1 MNMTLI
7 RQVWLLLFGVLLFAL
22 LGSVATHTLVAW
34 QSQRQQLQVR
44 NDDGAMMLALA
55 LSQQRGDLTRMELV
69 AAAQFDT
76 GHYRR
81 LRLLRE
87 DGSLIFERELPERTG
102 SAPRWFAQLL
112 PVTVE
117 PGSAAVSN
125 GWQPVG
131 RLQLWGQA
139 DWALDAL
146 WNGGLRMAGWL
157 AMLGLAAAGVAA
169 LAVRSWRRPLEATVA
184 QAQALEERRFVIAD
198 EPRVPELRRLT
209 RSMNSL
215 VQRLQTV
222 FERQAATLDEL
233 RQQAQ
238 ADAVTGLLQ
247 RRHVM
252 AQLEHALRAEQ
263 QRGAGLLLVRLRH
276 LEAMNR
282 RIGHD
287 AADRLLAA
295 LAQVLQSYPSHVKG
309 ALTGRL
315 NGSDFALYLPAA
327 GVAGETAH
335 SLLDALRGALLT
347 VDGEAELAIGGAD
360 LPLPCS
366 AAAALALADGA
377 LAQAET
383 EGAFAV
389 CIAPV
394 TPADAP
400 VRGQGEWRSRL
411 ACALQVRRARLGA
424 FVVRDLDGDL
434 LHLDCP
440 MQLQLD
446 VDGPFESAPR
456 WLAMAVRC
464 RLADQVDLLA
474 LSLALQAIA
483 HDGRPRAVN
492 VAAASLATEGFI
504 AEVQQRLRAAPDAAA
519 RLWIDV
525 AEAAALQP
533 RRLHQAIIA
542 WQGLGVR
549 IGLEHAGARLRELP
563 RLHAL
568 GLDYVKIDGCFV
580 QGAATQAAVRELARG
595 LVTLLHGMQLQVLA
609 EAVQDKDDLATLWA
623 LGFDGATGPA
633 LRPD

>member
-1 MNMTLI
+1 MMSLI
-7 RQVWLLLFGVLLFAL
+7 RQVWMLLFGVLLFAL
-22 LGSVATHTLVAW
+22 LGSVATHTLVQW
-34 QSQRQQLQVR
+34 QALRQQLQVR

-69 AAAQFDT
+69 ASAQFDT

-81 LRLLRE
+81 LRLRRE
-87 DGSLIFERELPERTG
+87 DGSLLFERELPERTG
-102 SAPRWFAQLL
+102 AAPRWFARLL

-131 RLQLWGQA
+131 QLQLWSQA
-139 DWALDAL
+139 DWTLDAL
-146 WNGGLRMAGWL
+146 WSGCLRMAGWL

-184 QAQALEERRFVIAD
+184 QAQALEERRFVLAD

-215 VQRLQTV
+215 VRRLQTV
-222 FERQAATLDEL
+222 FEQQAATLDEL

-247 RRHVM
+247 RRHFM
-252 AQLEHALRAEQ
+252 AQLDHALRAEQ
-263 QRGAGLLLVRLRH
+263 QRGAGLLLVRLCH

-287 AADRLLAA
+287 ATDRLLAA

-315 NGSDFALYLPAA
+315 NGSDFSLYLPAA
-327 GVAGETAH
+327 GMAEETAR
-335 SLLDALRGALLT
+335 SLLQALRAALLA
-347 VDGEAELAIGGAD
+347 VDREAELAIGGAE
-360 LPLPCS
+360 LPLPCG
-366 AAAALALADGA
+366 ATAALALADGA

-383 EGAFAV
+383 DGAFALCV
-389 CIAPV
+389 AP
-394 TPADAP
+394 TASSEAPA
-400 VRGQGEWRSRL
+400 RGQGEWQLRL
-411 ACALQVRRARLGA
+411 NAALQARRVRLDE
-424 FVVRDLDGDL
+424 FEVRDANGGL

-440 MQLQLD
+440 MRLQIET
-446 VDGPFESAPR
+446 DGPFEAAPR

-464 RLADQVDLLA
+464 RLVDQVDLLA
-474 LSLALQAIA
+474 LALALQAIGQ
-483 HDGRPRAVN
+483 DGRPRAVN

-504 AEVQQRLRAAPDAAA
+504 AEVRQRLQATPGAAA

-533 RRLHQAIIA
+533 RRLREAIVA

-568 GLDYVKIDGCFV
+568 GVDYVKIGGSFV
-580 QGAATQAAVRELARG
+580 QGVATQTAVRELARG
-595 LVTLLHGMQLQVLA
+595 LVTLLRGMQLQVLA
-609 EAVQDKDDLATLWA
+609 EAVQDPDDLSTLWT
-623 LGFDGATGPA
+623 LGFEGATGSA
-633 LRPD
+633 LR

>member
-1 MNMTLI
+1 MLSLI
-7 RQVWLLLFGVLLFAL
+7 RQVWLMLFGVLLFAL
-22 LGSVATHTLVAW
+22 LGSMATHTLVQW
-34 QSQRQQLQVR
+34 QSLRQQLQLR
-44 NDDGAMMLALA
+44 NDDGAMMLAVA
-55 LSQQRGDLTRMELV
+55 LSQQHGDLARMEQV

-87 DGSLIFERELPERTG
+87 DGSLLFERELPERDDA
-102 SAPRWFAQLL
+102 APGWFVELL
-112 PVTVE
+112 PLAVQ

-131 RLQLWGQA
+131 RVQLWSQA
-139 DWALDAL
+139 DWAGDAL
-146 WNGGLRMAGWL
+146 WVGGLRMAGWL
-157 AMLGLAAAGVAA
+157 AMLGLLAAGVAA

-215 VQRLQTV
+215 VRRLQTV
-222 FERQAATLDEL
+222 FEQQAATLDEL

-247 RRHVM
+247 RRHFL
-252 AQLEHALRAEQ
+252 AQLDHALRAEQ
-263 QRGAGLLLVRLRH
+263 QRGAGLLLVRLRQ

-327 GVAGETAH
+327 GLADETAR
-335 SLLDALRGALLT
+335 SLLDALRAALLT
-347 VDGEAELAIGGAD
+347 VDREAELAIGGAD
-360 LPLPCS
+360 LPLSCS
-366 AAAALALADGA
+366 ATAALALADGA

-383 EGAFAV
+383 DGAFAA
-389 CIAPV
+389 CIAAAA
-394 TPADAP
+394 PADEP
-400 VRGQGEWRSRL
+400 VRGQGEWQLRL
-411 ACALQVRRARLGA
+411 TDALQAQRARLGE
-424 FVVRDLDGDL
+424 FEVRDAAGGL

-446 VDGPFESAPR
+446 AQGPFEAAPR

-464 RLADQVDLLA
+464 RLVDQADLLA
-474 LSLALQAIA
+474 LGLALEAIA
-483 HDGRPRAVN
+483 RDGRPRAVN

-504 AEVQQRLRAAPDAAA
+504 AEVQQRLHAAPTAAA
-519 RLWIDV
+519 KLWVDV
-525 AEAAALQP
+525 AESAALHP
-533 RRLHQAIIA
+533 RRLREAIVA

-549 IGLEHAGARLRELP
+549 VGLEHAGPRLRELP

-568 GLDYVKIDGCFV
+568 GVDYVRIDGSFL
-580 QGAATQAAVRELARG
+580 QGVATQSAVRELARG
-595 LVTLLHGMQLQVLA
+595 LVALLRGMQLQALA
-609 EAVQDKDDLATLWA
+609 EAVQDPEDRVTLWA

-633 LRPD
+633 LRPA

>member
-1 MNMTLI
+1 MMSLI
-7 RQVWLLLFGVLLFAL
+7 RQVWLMLFGVLLFAL
-22 LGSVATHTLVAW
+22 LGSVATHTLVQW
-34 QSQRQQLQVR
+34 QSLRQQLQVR

-55 LSQQRGDLTRMELV
+55 LSQQRGDLARMDLV
-69 AAAQFDT
+69 ASAQFDT

-87 DGSLIFERELPERTG
+87 DGSLLFERELPERTG
-102 SAPRWFAQLL
+102 SAPRWFVQLL
-112 PVTVE
+112 PLSVQ

-131 RLQLWGQA
+131 RLQLWSQA

-146 WNGGLRMAGWL
+146 WVGGLRMAGWL
-157 AMLGLAAAGVAA
+157 AMLGLLAAAVAA
-169 LAVRSWRRPLEATVA
+169 LAVHSWRRPLEATVA
-184 QAQALEERRFVIAD
+184 QARALEERRFVIAD

-215 VQRLQTV
+215 VRRLQTV
-222 FERQAATLDEL
+222 FEQQAATLDEL

-247 RRHVM
+247 RRHFM
-252 AQLEHALRAEQ
+252 AQLEHALRAEL
-263 QRGAGLLLVRLRH
+263 QRGAGLLLVRLCQ

-282 RIGHD
+282 RIGH
-287 AADRLLAA
+287 AATDRLLAA

-327 GVAGETAH
+327 GMAGETAR
-335 SLLDALRGALLT
+335 SLLDALRAALLT
-347 VDGEAELAIGGAD
+347 VDREAELAIGGAD

-383 EGAFAV
+383 DGAFAV
-389 CIAPV
+389 CIAPAAQ
-394 TPADAP
+394 ADAP
-400 VRGQGEWRSRL
+400 ARGQSEWQTRL
-411 ACALQVRRARLGA
+411 AAALQAQRARLGEFEVCDA
-424 FVVRDLDGDL
+424 GGGL

-440 MQLQLD
+440 MQLQLEA
-446 VDGPFESAPR
+446 DGPFEAAPR

-464 RLADQVDLLA
+464 RLVDQADRLA
-474 LSLALQAIA
+474 LVLALQAIA
-483 HDGRPRAVN
+483 QDGRPRAVN
-492 VAAASLATEGFI
+492 VAATSLATEGFI
-504 AEVQQRLRAAPDAAA
+504 AEVQQLLRATPVGAAG
-519 RLWIDV
+519 LWVDV

-533 RRLHQAIIA
+533 RRLREAIVA

-568 GLDYVKIDGCFV
+568 GVDYVRIGGSFV
-580 QGAATQAAVRELARG
+580 QGVATQTAVRELARG
-595 LVTLLHGMQLQVLA
+595 LVTLLRGMQLQVLA
-609 EAVQDKDDLATLWA
+609 ESVQDPDDLATLWT

-633 LRPD
+633 LRRG

>member
-1 MNMTLI
+1 MI
-7 RQVWLLLFGVLLFAL
+7 RQVWLMLFGVLLFAL
-22 LGSVATHTLVAW
+22 LGSVAIHTLVQW
-34 QSQRQQLQVR
+34 QSLRQQLQLR
-44 NDDGAMMLALA
+44 NDDGATTLAA
-55 LSQQRGDLTRMELV
+55 TLSQLRGDPASMGR
-69 AAAQFDT
+69 AAVAQFDA

-87 DGSLIFERELPERTG
+87 DGSLLAERERPERTG
-102 SAPRWFAQLL
+102 SAPHWFVQLL
-112 PVTVE
+112 PLAVQ
-117 PGSAAVSN
+117 PGSAAVSD
-125 GWQPVG
+125 GSQPVG
-131 RLQLWGQA
+131 RVQLWSQA

-146 WNGGLRMAGWL
+146 WIGVLRMAGWL
-157 AMLGLAAAGVAA
+157 AMLGLVAAGAAA
-169 LAVRSWRRPLEATVA
+169 LAVRGWRRPLQATVA
-184 QAQALEERRFVIAD
+184 QAQALEERRFVLAD

-215 VQRLQTV
+215 VRRLQAV
-222 FERQAATLDEL
+222 FEQQAATLDEL

-247 RRHVM
+247 RRHFV
-252 AQLEHALRAEQ
+252 AQLDHALRAEQ
-263 QRGAGLLLVRLRH
+263 QRGAGLLLVRLRQ

-327 GVAGETAH
+327 GMTEETAR
-335 SLLDALRGALLT
+335 SLLDALRAALLT
-347 VDGEAELAIGGAD
+347 VDREAELAIGGAD
-360 LPLPCS
+360 LPLPCT
-366 AAAALALADGA
+366 ATAGLALADGA

-383 EGAFAV
+383 EGSFAL
-389 CIAPV
+389 CMAPSMS
-394 TPADAP
+394 ADAP
-400 VRGQGEWRSRL
+400 VHGQGAWQLRL
-411 ACALQVRRARLGA
+411 TDTLQAQRARLGE
-424 FVVRDLDGDL
+424 FEVHDVGGKL

-440 MQLQLD
+440 MQLQLHAG
-446 VDGPFESAPR
+446 GPFEAAPR

-464 RLADQVDLLA
+464 RLADRADRLA
-474 LSLALQAIA
+474 LALALQAIA
-483 HDGRPRAVN
+483 QDGRPRAVN

-504 AEVQQRLRAAPDAAA
+504 AEVQQLLQTAPAAA
-519 RLWIDV
+519 AKLWVDV

-533 RRLHQAIIA
+533 RRLREAIVA
-542 WQGLGVR
+542 WRGLGVR

-568 GLDYVKIDGCFV
+568 GVDYVRIDGSFV
-580 QGAATQAAVRELARG
+580 QGVATQTAVRELARG
-595 LVTLLHGMQLQVLA
+595 LVTLLRGMQLQVLA
-609 EAVQDKDDLATLWA
+609 EAVQDEEDLATLWT

-633 LRPD
+633 LQRS

>member
-1 MNMTLI
+1 MMSLI
-7 RQVWLLLFGVLLFAL
+7 RQVWLMLFGVLLFVL
-22 LGSVATHTLVAW
+22 LGSMAMHTLVTW
-34 QSQRQQLQVR
+34 QSLRQQLQVR
-44 NDDGAMMLALA
+44 NDDAAMMLSLA
-55 LSQQRGDLTRMELV
+55 LSQQRGELARMERVTSAL
-69 AAAQFDT
+69 FHS

-81 LRLLRE
+81 LRLLGE
-87 DGSLIFERELPERTG
+87 DGSLLFEREQPERTG

-112 PVTVE
+112 PVTVA
-117 PGSAAVSN
+117 PGSAAVAD

-131 RLQLWGQA
+131 RLQLWSQS

-146 WNGGLRMAGWL
+146 WSRCLRMAGWL
-157 AMLGLAAAGVAA
+157 AVLGLVAAGMAA

-184 QAQALEERRFVIAD
+184 QARALEERRFVIAD

-215 VQRLQTV
+215 VRRLQTV
-222 FERQAATLDEL
+222 FEQQAAMLDEL

-247 RRHVM
+247 RRHFM
-252 AQLEHALRAEQ
+252 AQLDYALRAEQ
-263 QRGAGLLLVRLRH
+263 QRGAGLLLVRLRQ
-276 LEAMNR
+276 LESMNR

-287 AADRLLAA
+287 ATDRLLAA

-327 GVAGETAH
+327 GMAEETAR
-335 SLLDALRGALLT
+335 SLLDALRAALLT
-347 VDGEAELAIGGAD
+347 VDREADLAIGGAD

-377 LAQAET
+377 LAQAEAD
-383 EGAFAV
+383 GAFAV
-389 CIAPV
+389 CIAPAAQ
-394 TPADAP
+394 PEAP
-400 VRGQGEWRSRL
+400 VRGQGKWQTRL
-411 ACALQVRRARLGA
+411 ASALHAVRARLDE
-424 FVVRDLDGDL
+424 FEVRDAGGAL

-440 MQLQLD
+440 MRLQFEA
-446 VDGPFESAPR
+446 DGPFEAAPR

-464 RLADQVDLLA
+464 RLVDQVDLLA
-474 LSLALQAIA
+474 LALALQAIGQDA
-483 HDGRPRAVN
+483 RPRAIN

-504 AEVQQRLRAAPDAAA
+504 AEVRQRLQAAPEAAA
-519 RLWIDV
+519 RLCIDV
-525 AEAAALQP
+525 AEVAALQP
-533 RRLHQAIIA
+533 RRLSEAIVA

-549 IGLEHAGARLRELP
+549 IGLEHAGAQLRQLP

-568 GLDYVKIDGCFV
+568 GVDYVRIDGSFV
-580 QGAATQAAVRELARG
+580 QGVATQTAVRELARG
-595 LVTLLHGMQLQVLA
+595 LVTLLRGMQLQVLA
-609 EAVQDKDDLATLWA
+609 EAVQDPDDLATLWA

-633 LRPD
+633 LR

>member
-1 MNMTLI
+1 MMSLI

-22 LGSVATHTLVAW
+22 LGSVATHTLV
-34 QSQRQQLQVR
+34 QRQSLREQLQVR

-55 LSQQRGDLTRMELV
+55 LSLQRGDPERMELV
-69 AAAQFDT
+69 AATQLDT

-81 LRLLRE
+81 LRLQRD
-87 DGSLIFERELPERTG
+87 DGSLLFEREQPERSS
-102 SAPRWFAQLL
+102 SAPRWFSQLL

-117 PGSAAVSN
+117 PGSATVSD
-125 GWQPVG
+125 GWQPLG
-131 RLQLWGQA
+131 RLQLWSQT
-139 DWALDAL
+139 DSALDAL
-146 WNGGLRMAGWL
+146 WSGCLRMTGWL
-157 AMLGLAAAGVAA
+157 AMLGLVAAGVAA

-184 QAQALEERRFVIAD
+184 QAQALEERRFVLAD

-215 VQRLQTV
+215 VRRLQTV
-222 FERQAATLDEL
+222 FEQQAATLDEL

-247 RRHVM
+247 RRHFM
-252 AQLEHALRAEQ
+252 AQLDHALRAEQ
-263 QRGAGLLLVRLRH
+263 QRGAGLLLVRLRQ

-287 AADRLLAA
+287 ATDRLLAA

-315 NGSDFALYLPAA
+315 NGSDFAVYLPAA
-327 GVAGETAH
+327 GMAEETAR
-335 SLLDALRGALLT
+335 SLLDALRAALLT
-347 VDGEAELAIGGAD
+347 VDREAELAIGGAD

-366 AAAALALADGA
+366 ATAALALADGA

-389 CIAPV
+389 CVAAAA
-394 TPADAP
+394 PADAP
-400 VRGQGEWRSRL
+400 VHGQGEWQLRL
-411 ACALQVRRARLGA
+411 AGALQAQRARLGE
-424 FVVRDLDGDL
+424 FEVR
-434 LHLDCP
+434 HLDCP

-446 VDGPFESAPR
+446 AKGAFEAAPR

-464 RLADQVDLLA
+464 RLVDQADRLA
-474 LSLALQAIA
+474 LALALQAIA
-483 HDGRPRAVN
+483 QDGRPRAVN
-492 VAAASLATEGFI
+492 VAAASLSTEGFI
-504 AEVQQRLRAAPDAAA
+504 DEVRQQLQAAPAAAA
-519 RLWIDV
+519 RLWVDV
-525 AEAAALQP
+525 SEVAALQP
-533 RRLHQAIIA
+533 RRLREAIVA

-568 GLDYVKIDGCFV
+568 GVHHVRIDGSFV
-580 QGAATQAAVRELARG
+580 QGVATQSAVRELARG

-609 EAVQDKDDLATLWA
+609 EAVQDPDDLGTLWE

-633 LRPD
+633 LRRG

>member
-1 MNMTLI
+1 M
-7 RQVWLLLFGVLLFAL
+7 LFGVLLFAL
-22 LGSVATHTLVAW
+22 LGSVATHTLMQW
-34 QSQRQQLQVR
+34 QSLRQQLQVY

-55 LSQQRGDLTRMELV
+55 LSQQSGDLARMEVV

-87 DGSLIFERELPERTG
+87 DGSLVFERELPERTG
-102 SAPRWFAQLL
+102 AAPHWFAQLL
-112 PVTVE
+112 PVAVK
-117 PGSAAVSN
+117 PGSATVSH
-125 GWQPVG
+125 GGQPIG
-131 RLQLWGQA
+131 RLELWSQA

-146 WNGGLRMAGWL
+146 WSGGWRMAGWL
-157 AMLGLAAAGVAA
+157 AMLGLVAAGVAA

-184 QAQALEERRFVIAD
+184 QALALEERRFVIAD

-215 VQRLQTV
+215 VRRLQAV
-222 FERQAATLDEL
+222 FDQQAATLEEL

-247 RRHVM
+247 RRHFT
-252 AQLEHALRAEQ
+252 AHLDHALRAEQ
-263 QRGAGLLLVRLRH
+263 QRGAGLLLVRLRQ
-276 LEAMNR
+276 LETMNR

-287 AADRLLAA
+287 ATDRLLAA
-295 LAQVLQSYPSHVKG
+295 LAQVLQSYPSRVKG

-327 GVAGETAH
+327 GMAEETAR
-335 SLLDALRGALLT
+335 SLRDALRAALLT
-347 VDGEAELAIGGAD
+347 VDREAELAIGGAD
-360 LPLPCS
+360 LHLPCS

-383 EGAFAV
+383 DAAFAV
-389 CIAPV
+389 CIAPPV
-394 TPADAP
+394 MPDAP
-400 VRGQGEWRSRL
+400 VLGQGEWQTRL
-411 ACALQVRRARLGA
+411 ADALQTQRARLGE
-424 FVVRDLDGDL
+424 FEVRDAGGAL

-440 MQLQLD
+440 MRLQLQAG
-446 VDGPFESAPR
+446 GPFEAAPR

-464 RLADQVDLLA
+464 RLVDQADLLA
-474 LSLALQAIA
+474 LALALQAIA
-483 HDGRPRAVN
+483 LDGRPRAVN

-504 AEVQQRLRAAPDAAA
+504 AELQQRLQAAPQAAA
-519 RLWIDV
+519 RLCIDV

-533 RRLHQAIIA
+533 RRLREAIVA

-568 GLDYVKIDGCFV
+568 GVDYVRIDGSFV
-580 QGAATQAAVRELARG
+580 QGVATQAAVRELARG

-609 EAVQDKDDLATLWA
+609 EAVQDADDLATLWA

-633 LRPD
+633 LQRG